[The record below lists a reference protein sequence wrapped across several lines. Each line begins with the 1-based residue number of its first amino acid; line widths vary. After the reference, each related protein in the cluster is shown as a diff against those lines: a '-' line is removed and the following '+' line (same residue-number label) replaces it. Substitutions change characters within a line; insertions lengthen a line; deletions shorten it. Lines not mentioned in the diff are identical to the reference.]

1 MHKDG
6 FTPFLC
12 PFPFAHIANLERKD
26 ALQTLVEISEY
37 VAQNTR
43 NKLVFCDHSID
54 ELDFVDVGFELSL
67 RLSKSSYDN
76 DSALAAVLGQSSR
89 HDKIGSYLA
98 IKNIGILF
106 EPELR
111 LNIRDMLDSYS
122 KNQCLIVQTEAE
134 FLERIDLQ
142 GLSYLNI

>member
-1 MHKDG
+1 MQ
-6 FTPFLC
+6 
-12 PFPFAHIANLERKD
+12 A
-26 ALQTLVEISEY
+26 LVEISEL

-54 ELDFVDVGFELSL
+54 ELHFVDVGFELSL

-76 DSALAAVLGQSSR
+76 DSALAAVLGQSLH
-89 HDKIGSYLA
+89 HDKIGPYLA

-106 EPELR
+106 EPELK
-111 LNIRDMLDSYS
+111 LNIRDILDSYS
-122 KNQCLIVQTEAE
+122 KNQCLIVQAEAE

>member
-1 MHKDG
+1 MED
-6 FTPFLC
+6 
-12 PFPFAHIANLERKD
+12 N
-26 ALQTLVEISEY
+26 TLAKIKTY
-37 VAQNTR
+37 LAQNTR

-54 ELDFVDVGFELSL
+54 GISFVDVGFELSL

-76 DSALAAVLGQSSR
+76 DSALTDVLGQSLH
-89 HDKIGSYLA
+89 HDEIGPYLA
-98 IKNIGILF
+98 ITNIGILF
-106 EPELR
+106 EPELK
-111 LNIRDMLDSYS
+111 LNIRDILDSYS

>member
-1 MHKDG
+1 MQ
-6 FTPFLC
+6 
-12 PFPFAHIANLERKD
+12 A
-26 ALQTLVEISEY
+26 LVEISEL

-54 ELDFVDVGFELSL
+54 ELHFVDVGFELSL

-76 DSALAAVLGQSSR
+76 DSALADVLGQSLH

-98 IKNIGILF
+98 VKNIDILF
-106 EPELR
+106 EPELK
-111 LNIRDMLDSYS
+111 LNIRDILDSYS
-122 KNQCLIVQTEAE
+122 KNQCLIVQAEAE
-134 FLERIDLQ
+134 FMERIDLQ